1 VAIAVENRNKSAATT
16 TSPSTTAFTVTAGGS
31 PLFVF
36 VAWTDVID
44 VSSVTYAGAAMTLV
58 TGSYATNDGWPTR
71 VAAYVKAE
79 PAINSN
85 NVVVTWSA
93 NPTSGAQVYFVSTTG
108 GDITTIYRTVSIE
121 QSGTDPGLTLSNA
134 VSGDL
139 IFNACMMATIATITF
154 GAGETSTNTE
164 TDDILGFNISAGV
177 STKTATGG
185 DTVNITETP
194 SHYGECVFAAIPAA
208 GGQTLSAAVGNLA
221 LTGIAAV
228 FRVGATM
235 FLRYRK

>member
-1 VAIAVENRNKSAATT
+1 MGLIVENRNKSAATT

-36 VAWTDVID
+36 VAWTDFID

-71 VAAYVKAE
+71 IAAYVKAA
-79 PAINSN
+79 PATGSN
-85 NVVVTWSA
+85 NVVVTWSGA
-93 NPTSGAQVYFVSTTG
+93 PASGAQVYFVSTTG
-108 GDITTIYRTVSIE
+108 GDTSTIYRTVSIE

-139 IFNACMMATIATITF
+139 IFNACMQVGSTITF

-164 TDDILGFNISAGV
+164 TDNILSVGISAGV

-185 DTVNITETP
+185 DTVDITETP
-194 SHYGECVFAAIPAA
+194 SHYAECVFAVIPAA
-208 GGQTLSAAVGNLA
+208 GGTVNQAIPAMRVPN
-221 LTGIAAV
+221 V
-228 FRVGATM
+228 FIQ
-235 FLRYRK
+235 